1 MRAEGDEVHLV
12 ALTDVLH
19 VPLRIVIVDISGIEE
34 PNTHI
39 IYESPDD
46 LPLVPCV
53 TLLYRPG
60 HYDIIYKKCL

>member
-1 MRAEGDEVHLV
+1 MNREALHVHLV
-12 ALTDVLH
+12 ALTGVLH
-19 VPLRIVIVDISGIEE
+19 VPLRIVNIDISGIAE

-39 IYESPDD
+39 IYESAESPDA

-60 HYDIIYKKCL
+60 HYDIIY

>member
-1 MRAEGDEVHLV
+1 MQEDAHQVNLT

-19 VPLRIVIVDISGIEE
+19 VPLRIVNIDNSEIVE

-39 IYESPDD
+39 IYESP
-46 LPLVPCV
+46 LLFVPCV

-60 HYDIIYKKCL
+60 HYDILYPKD